1 MSLFVN
7 YLNARYEKE
16 VANIVWMNY
25 VADSMFY
32 STQQKSLTERYSDIM
47 KKPFKSDNRSGDEI
61 VQDVMERGGLR
72 FEDG

>member
-1 MSLFVN
+1 MRPFVN

-32 STQQKSLTERYSDIM
+32 SAQQKSLTERYSDVM
-47 KKPFKSDNRSGDEI
+47 KKASNMDNRSGDEI
-61 VQDVMERGGLR
+61 VKDIMERGGLR